1 MMANIDSQT
10 TDLLR
15 FGPLGKM
22 NLTSKEQVTP
32 HKISL
37 LVLIYE
43 YCELK
48 KKQNQPFIFGQ
59 NVLDPEERI
68 SENEKRDFMT
78 LILKLLQ
85 SPDLSLRDLL
95 DQTQSILK
103 PKIFD
108 EFTDRLKEFY
118 EEDILPLTDFFQELH
133 RMLSEPIAPEMPVI
147 SSNSVLGLFFR
158 RMILMFDSLSF
169 SQVTALYNQF
179 KHYYEEVNVPHQID
193 ESENFGGSL
202 MDSITKETERLTCSA
217 LGRESSH
224 YGLGPM
230 KSESGGY
237 FSHKQAEYFISR
249 QGFLLQHNEKEAMSP
264 KELQTQISSMLQ
276 SNPALAEAHFLSYMN
291 NLRVKEYCNALHNLF
306 HCFDRNTNFSDDS
319 ITNKTVEED
328 VSRRY
333 ASLNLAGLHFR
344 FGHKEEALTALQEAI
359 RMAQETNDHVCLQ
372 HALSWLHRIE
382 DSGNAR
388 TANLIARS
396 VDKSEELSLPNIT
409 SLSVQALAR
418 HNAFSTAKPSSVMEY
433 TLKSD
438 VLNCQ
443 HSQPH
448 FMCVSYAQ
456 KSALWHMYGKQESS
470 SMCSQLV
477 LNLDTSEGGIYHNGE
492 AVCLAL
498 CNLARIFA
506 EEGNYMLA
514 LEVINNAK
522 QRFPPQTQHAH
533 LWMTYEQ
540 EIMFDRSLL
549 SLRDELAS
557 QALSGLHALD
567 EDEYKLRSGIFKM
580 EKGDVSSSQ
589 TILRKLKEHVQ
600 ANVHKFSPEFPCRV
614 MLAMADLYIQTGNHV
629 SATSQILECIT
640 SAKEHHLDYTHSLAA
655 VYLAFVQL
663 LMELPEKA
671 LTLLDQHMV
680 TVLSH
685 GNCLDRARTLYCYA
699 RCTVAA
705 GSKLPKADRKSSLLL
720 AVKLMMNVIELF
732 KKLEA
737 HMRVKDAT
745 YYLARLYNEL
755 GYNDE
760 RNKCAYDFR
769 QLDSVFPTNSRT
781 AVLRL

>member
-1 MMANIDSQT
+1 MAGVDSQT
-10 TDLLR
+10 ELLR
-15 FGPLGKM
+15 FGPVGKM
-22 NLTSKEQVTP
+22 GPTHKEQVTP

-59 NVLDPEERI
+59 SNTLDPEERI
-68 SENEKRDFMT
+68 SESEKRDFMT

-85 SPDLSLRDLL
+85 SPDLSLKELL
-95 DQTQSILK
+95 NQTQNILK

-108 EFTDRLKEFY
+108 EFLDRLKEFY
-118 EEDILPLTDFFQELH
+118 EEDVLPLMDFFQELH
-133 RMLSEPIAPEMPVI
+133 RMLTEPITPEMPVI
-147 SSNSVLGLFFR
+147 SSSSVLGLFFR
-158 RMILMFDSLSF
+158 RMILVFDSLSF
-169 SQVTALYNQF
+169 SQVTTLYNQF
-179 KHYYEEVNVPHQID
+179 KHYYEEVNGLAQID

-224 YGLGPM
+224 LGLGGT

-264 KELQTQISSMLQ
+264 KELQTQISNMLQ

-291 NLRVKEYCNALHNLF
+291 NLRVKEYCTAVHNLF
-306 HCFDRNTNFSDDS
+306 HCFDRNTNFTDDS
-319 ITNKTVEED
+319 LANKTVEED

-344 FGHKEEALTALQEAI
+344 FGHKEEALAALQEAI

-382 DSGNAR
+382 DAGNAR
-388 TANLIARS
+388 TASLIARS
-396 VDKSEELSLPNIT
+396 VDKSEEMSLPNIT
-409 SLSVQALAR
+409 SLSVQALAK
-418 HNAFSTAKPSSVMEY
+418 HNAFFTARPSSVIEY
-433 TLKSD
+433 MLKSD
-438 VLNCQ
+438 ILNCQ

-456 KSALWHMYGKQESS
+456 KAALWHMYGKRESS

-492 AVCLAL
+492 SVCLAL
-498 CNLARIFA
+498 CNIARIFA
-506 EEGNYMLA
+506 DEGNYVLA

-540 EIMFDRSLL
+540 EIMFNRSLL
-549 SLRDELAS
+549 SQKDELAS
-557 QALSGLHALD
+557 QALTGLQALD
-567 EDEYKLRSGIFKM
+567 EDEYRLRSGIFKK
-580 EKGDVSSSQ
+580 EKGDVSTALTTLTRLKDHVTTNSQ
-589 TILRKLKEHVQ
+589 
-600 ANVHKFSPEFPCRV
+600 KFSPDFPCRV
-614 MLAMADLYIQTGNHV
+614 MLALADLYIQTGNHI

-640 SAKEHHLDYTHSLAA
+640 KSEEHHLEYLHSLVA

-663 LMELPEKA
+663 LMRLPEKG
-671 LTLLDQHMV
+671 LSLLDRHMV

-685 GNCLDRARTLYCYA
+685 GSCLDRARTLYCYA
-699 RCTVAA
+699 RCTVAD
-705 GSKLPKADRKSSLLL
+705 GNRLSVTDRKSSLLQ
-720 AVKLMMNVIELF
+720 AVNTMTTVIELF
-732 KKLEA
+732 KKLDA

-745 YYLARLYNEL
+745 YYLARIYHEL
-755 GYNDE
+755 GYTAE
-760 RNKCAYDFR
+760 RNKCAYEFK
-769 QLDSVFPTNSRT
+769 QLDSQFPTHSQGS
-781 AVLRL
+781 VLRL

>member
-1 MMANIDSQT
+1 MANTDSQT
-10 TDLLR
+10 ELLR
-15 FGPLGKM
+15 FGPVGKPT
-22 NLTSKEQVTP
+22 LTYKEQVTP

-37 LVLIYE
+37 LILIYE

-59 NVLDPEERI
+59 STLVPEERI

-85 SPDLSLRDLL
+85 SPDLSLKDLL
-95 DQTQSILK
+95 DQTQHILK

-108 EFTDRLKEFY
+108 EFMDRLKEFY
-118 EEDILPLTDFFQELH
+118 EEDVLPLMDFFQELH
-133 RMLSEPIAPEMPVI
+133 RMLTEPITPEMPVI
-147 SSNSVLGLFFR
+147 SGSSVLGLFFR
-158 RMILMFDSLSF
+158 RMILVFDSLSF
-169 SQVTALYNQF
+169 SQVTTLYNQF
-179 KHYYEEVNVPHQID
+179 RRYYEEVNAPPQID

-224 YGLGPM
+224 LGLGQT

-264 KELQTQISSMLQ
+264 KELQTQISNMLR

-306 HCFDRNTNFSDDS
+306 HCFDRNTNFTDDI

-344 FGHKEEALTALQEAI
+344 FGHKEEALAALQEAI

-388 TANLIARS
+388 TASLIARS
-396 VDKSEELSLPNIT
+396 VEKSEELALPNIT
-409 SLSVQALAR
+409 SLSVQALAK
-418 HNAFSTAKPSSVMEY
+418 HNAFSTARPSSVIEY
-433 TLKSD
+433 MLKSD
-438 VLNCQ
+438 ILNCQ

-456 KSALWHMYGKQESS
+456 KAALWHMYGKRESS

-492 AVCLAL
+492 SVCLAL

-506 EEGNYMLA
+506 DDGNYLLA

-522 QRFPPQTQHAH
+522 QRFPRQTQHAH

-540 EIMFDRSLL
+540 EIVFDRSMI
-549 SLRDELAS
+549 SHRDELAS
-557 QALSGLHALD
+557 QALTGLQALD
-567 EDEYKLRSGIFKM
+567 EDEYSLRSGIFKK
-580 EKGDVSSSQ
+580 EKGDVSASLATLTKLRERVQ
-589 TILRKLKEHVQ
+589 T
-600 ANVHKFSPEFPCRV
+600 NSHKFSPEFPCRV
-614 MLAMADLYIQTGNHV
+614 MLALADLYIQTGNHI
-629 SATSQILECIT
+629 SATPQILECIT
-640 SAKEHHLDYTHSLAA
+640 KAKEHYLDYMHSLAA

-663 LMELPEKA
+663 LMQLPEKA
-671 LTLLDQHMV
+671 LELLDQHMV
-680 TVLSH
+680 TILSH
-685 GNCLDRARTLYCYA
+685 GNCLDRARTMYCYA
-699 RCTVAA
+699 RCSVAA
-705 GSKLPKADRKSSLLL
+705 GSKLNETDRKSSLLL
-720 AVKLMMNVIELF
+720 AVNLMISVIELF

-737 HMRVKDAT
+737 HMRVKDAV
-745 YYLARLYNEL
+745 YYLARLYHEL
-755 GYNDE
+755 GYTSE
-760 RNKCAYDFR
+760 RNKCAYEFN
-769 QLDSVFPTNSRT
+769 QLDSQYPTHSQVS
-781 AVLRL
+781 VLRL